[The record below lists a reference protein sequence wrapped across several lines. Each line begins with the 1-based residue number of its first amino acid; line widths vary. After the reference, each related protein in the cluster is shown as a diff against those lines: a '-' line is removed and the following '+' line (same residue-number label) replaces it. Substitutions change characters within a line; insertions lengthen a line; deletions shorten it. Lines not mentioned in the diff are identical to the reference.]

1 MWRSVDQSSPGKGT
15 SEREAWKEA
24 LGMAGG
30 WGEGGVRKA
39 EARSRP
45 VGFTREFE
53 STRKPL
59 KDFFPLLKKRI
70 KKISEGMPV

>member
-15 SEREAWKEA
+15 SEREAWKET

-39 EARSRP
+39 EARSISDMS
-45 VGFTREFE
+45 VSHVCILTGIDNCQKT
-53 STRKPL
+53 
-59 KDFFPLLKKRI
+59 FFKTTSKN
-70 KKISEGMPV
+70 